1 MPTKDKFHDVV
12 KIALQKDGWDI
23 TDDPLS
29 ISVGGVN
36 IFIDL
41 GAERLLAA
49 EKQGEKI
56 AVEVKS
62 FLNTSAIT
70 DFHLAVGQFINY
82 RTALRLK
89 GSQRQ
94 LFLAIPLLTYEDLFK
109 REFATV
115 VMEDNQ
121 LKLLIYDTEEEVIAL
136 WKN

>member
-1 MPTKDKFHDVV
+1 MNP
-12 KIALQKDGWDI
+12 
-23 TDDPLS
+23 S
-29 ISVGGVN
+29 
-36 IFIDL
+36 
-41 GAERLLAA
+41 
-49 EKQGEKI
+49 
-56 AVEVKS
+56 AV
-62 FLNTSAIT
+62 T

-82 RTALRLK
+82 RTALKLK

-121 LKLLIYDTEEEVIAL
+121 LNLLVYDIAEEVIAL